1 MAAKTTGISVA
12 ELPPVDI
19 PSLQALKA
27 EHEFDPNLPTEIEEE
42 LDAALK
48 TGDKEIKDHV
58 VEDLLENSPYPE
70 VRAAVLPYDEGGTGN
85 TVRAWVLGLIF
96 ATIGSGL
103 NALFSLHSPTISI
116 TSYIAEV
123 VAYPFGVAWARFL
136 PNLTFTLFGNKLE
149 LNPGPF
155 SKKEHALI
163 TIMAN
168 ATFAGGFAYTLDIF
182 TAQRGFY
189 GQRYGWPF
197 EIFTTISTQTLG
209 FGLGGVLHRFL
220 VEPAAMIW
228 PSNLVN
234 TTLFTAMHDRGLNPP
249 EPTKTAGWRINRYRL
264 FLYVMTGAF
273 CWYWFP
279 GLIAPFLSVFA
290 FVTWIK
296 PNNVII
302 NQLFGGATGISL
314 IPISFDWSIISGYVY
329 SPMIS
334 PWFAIANTLI
344 GMVAWFW
351 ILTPALHYSNIFYG
365 KFLPMSDSDSYD
377 NTGSVY
383 NVSRILTP
391 EYTFDQAK
399 YESYSPLFLSTTFA
413 LCYGLSFAGL
423 VAVILHV
430 VLFHGKEVWRRMRDA
445 SQKDQDIH
453 SRLMAKYPTVP
464 VWWYVVVLVIMAAM
478 GLATVLSY
486 PTHLS
491 WWAFFVSII
500 IALVWTLPI
509 GMVQATTNIQLGLNV
524 ITEFIVGYI
533 QPGKPMAM
541 MLFKTYGYI
550 SMSQALYFCQ
560 DMKLGKH
567 GSRDAFSFEDLLT
580 IAKGHYMKIPPRVTF
595 WAQMASCVWS
605 SVVQVAVLN
614 WAFGSISDI
623 CSSTQA
629 NKYTCPNGRVFFNAS
644 VIWGV
649 IGPKRMFSIGE
660 MYSGLQWF
668 WLAGLALPI
677 MIWLVV
683 RRWPTSVFKYLNA
696 PLIFSG
702 SGMIPP
708 ATPLT
713 YLMWGI
719 VGFVFNKWIR
729 NRWRGWWMEY
739 NYVVS
744 AGLDVGTALC
754 LIVMLFAI
762 SLSNS
767 SFPNWWGN
775 DKALSTMDYTDTAI
789 QVVLPA
795 GQTFGPTKW

>member
-1 MAAKTTGISVA
+1 MSGKSTGVSVA
-12 ELPPVDI
+12 EMPHTTIDD
-19 PSLQALKA
+19 LQELKA
-27 EHEFDPNLPTEIEEE
+27 AHEFDPNLPSEIEKE
-42 LDAALK
+42 LDEALAA
-48 TGDKEIKDHV
+48 GDAEIKGHIV
-58 VEDLLENSPYPE
+58 GELIENSPYPE
-70 VRAAVLPYDEGGTGN
+70 VCAAVPNYDEGGTGN
-85 TVRAWVLGLIF
+85 TIRAWTLGLIF

-123 VAYPFGVAWARFL
+123 VVFPFGVAWARFL

-155 SKKEHALI
+155 TKKEHAVI

-168 ATFAGGFAYTLDIF
+168 ATFAGGFAYTLDII

-220 VEPAAMIW
+220 VEPPAMIW

-234 TTLFTAMHDRGLNPP
+234 TTLFTAMHERGLNAPDP
-249 EPTKTAGWRINRYRL
+249 AKTAGWTINRYRL
-264 FLYVMTGAF
+264 FMYIMIGAF

-296 PNNVII
+296 PNNVIV

-314 IPISFDWSIISGYVY
+314 IPISFDWSIISGYVT
-329 SPMIS
+329 SPMTS

-351 ILTPALHYSNIFYG
+351 ILTPALHYSNIYYG

-377 NTGSVY
+377 NTGQVY
-383 NVSRILTP
+383 NVTRILTS
-391 EYTFDQAK
+391 EYTFDLAK
-399 YESYSPLFLSTTFA
+399 YENYSPLFLSTTFA

-423 VAVILHV
+423 AAVIVHV
-430 VLFHGKEVWRRMRDA
+430 SLFHGKEIWHRMRA
-445 SQKDQDIH
+445 VGQKDEDIH
-453 SRLMAKYPTVP
+453 ARLMAKYDTVP
-464 VWWYVVVLVIMAAM
+464 ILWYLAVLVIMTAI
-478 GLATVLSY
+478 GLAVVLSY
-486 PTHLS
+486 PTHMS
-491 WWAFFVSII
+491 WWAFFISII

-509 GMVQATTNIQLGLNV
+509 GMIQATTNIQLGLNV
-524 ITEFIVGYI
+524 VTEFIVGYI

-560 DMKLGKH
+560 DMKLG
-567 GSRDAFSFEDLLT
+567 
-580 IAKGHYMKIPPRVTF
+580 HYMKVPPRVTF
-595 WAQMASCVWS
+595 WAQMASCIWS

-614 WAFGSISDI
+614 WAFGSITDI
-623 CSSTQA
+623 CSETQA

-649 IGPKRMFSIGE
+649 IGPKRMFSIGQ
-660 MYSGLQWF
+660 MYSTLQWF
-668 WLAGLALPI
+668 WLAGIALPI
-677 MIWLVV
+677 LIWLAA
-683 RRWPTSVFKYLNA
+683 RKWPQSRAKFLNA
-696 PLIFSG
+696 PVIFSG
-702 SGMIPP
+702 TGMIPP

-713 YLMWGI
+713 YLMWGT
-719 VGFVFNKWIR
+719 VGFVFNKYIR

-762 SLSNS
+762 SLSKS
-767 SFPNWWGN
+767 SFPTWWGN
-775 DKALSTMDYTDTAI
+775 GKALATMDYTDTAI
-789 QVVLPA
+789 QVQLPK
-795 GQTFGPTKW
+795 GQTFGPKVW

>member
-1 MAAKTTGISVA
+1 MSGKSTGISVA
-12 ELPPVDI
+12 EMPPATISD
-19 PSLQALKA
+19 LQELKA
-27 EHEFDPNLPTEIEEE
+27 EHEFDLNLPSEIEKE
-42 LDAALK
+42 LDDALA
-48 TGDKEIKDHV
+48 TGDVEIKGHV
-58 VEDLLENSPYPE
+58 VEDLLEDSPYPE
-70 VRAAVLPYDEGGTGN
+70 VRAAVLNYDEGGTGN
-85 TVRAWVLGLIF
+85 TVRAWVLGLVF
-96 ATIGSGL
+96 ATLGSGL

-123 VAYPFGVAWARFL
+123 VAFPFGVAWARFL
-136 PNLTFTLFGNKLE
+136 PNFTCTIFGNKLE

-155 SKKEHALI
+155 TKKEHALI

-168 ATFAGGFAYTLDIF
+168 ATFAGGFAYTLDII

-234 TTLFTAMHDRGLNPP
+234 TTLFTAMHERGLNPP
-249 EPTKTAGWRINRYRL
+249 DPAKTAGWTISRYRM
-264 FLYVMTGAF
+264 FMYIMIGAF

-314 IPISFDWSIISGYVY
+314 IPISFDWSIISGYVL

-351 ILTPALHYSNIFYG
+351 ILTPALHYSNVFYG

-377 NTGSVY
+377 NTGGVY
-383 NVSRILTP
+383 NVTKILTP
-391 EYTFDQAK
+391 EYTFDQTK

-423 VAVILHV
+423 AAVIVHV
-430 VLFHGKEVWRRMRDA
+430 ALFHGKEIWHRMRA
-445 SQKDQDIH
+445 VGQKHEDIH
-453 SRLMAKYPTVP
+453 SRLMAKYETVP
-464 VWWYVVVLVIMAAM
+464 IWWYLIVLVIMTAI
-478 GLATVLSY
+478 GLAVVLSY
-486 PTHLS
+486 PTHMS
-491 WWAFFVSII
+491 WWAFFVSLI

-509 GMVQATTNIQLGLNV
+509 GMIQATTNIQLGLNV

-560 DMKLGKH
+560 DMKLGKTP
-567 GSRDAFSFEDLLT
+567 A
-580 IAKGHYMKIPPRVTF
+580 
-595 WAQMASCVWS
+595 
-605 SVVQVAVLN
+605 
-614 WAFGSISDI
+614 
-623 CSSTQA
+623 
-629 NKYTCPNGRVFFNAS
+629 
-644 VIWGV
+644 
-649 IGPKRMFSIGE
+649 MF
-660 MYSGLQWF
+660 
-668 WLAGLALPI
+668 
-677 MIWLVV
+677 
-683 RRWPTSVFKYLNA
+683 PTSLG
-696 PLIFSG
+696 L
-702 SGMIPP
+702 
-708 ATPLT
+708 
-713 YLMWGI
+713 
-719 VGFVFNKWIR
+719 
-729 NRWRGWWMEY
+729 
-739 NYVVS
+739 YV
-744 AGLDVGTALC
+744 D
-754 LIVMLFAI
+754 
-762 SLSNS
+762 
-767 SFPNWWGN
+767 SFW
-775 DKALSTMDYTDTAI
+775 TMSR
-789 QVVLPA
+789 L
-795 GQTFGPTKW
+795 

>member
-1 MAAKTTGISVA
+1 MSGKSTGISVA
-12 ELPPVDI
+12 EMPPATIDD
-19 PSLQALKA
+19 LQELKA
-27 EHEFDPNLPTEIEEE
+27 EHKFDLNLPGEIEKE
-42 LDAALK
+42 LDEALA
-48 TGDKEIKDHV
+48 TGDAEIKGHIFGDLI
-58 VEDLLENSPYPE
+58 EDSPYPE
-70 VRAAVLPYDEGGTGN
+70 VRAAVLNYDEGGTGN
-85 TVRAWVLGLIF
+85 TIRAWTLGLIF

-123 VAYPFGVAWARFL
+123 VAFPFGIAWARL
-136 PNLTFTLFGNKLE
+136 VPNFTFTLFGNKLE

-155 SKKEHALI
+155 TKKEHALI

-168 ATFAGGFAYTLDIF
+168 ATFAGGFAYTLDII

-234 TTLFTAMHDRGLNPP
+234 TTLFTAMHERGLNPP
-249 EPTKTAGWRINRYRL
+249 DPAKTAGWTVNRYRL
-264 FLYVMTGAF
+264 FMYIMIGAF

-314 IPISFDWSIISGYVY
+314 IPISFDWSIISGYVT

-351 ILTPALHYSNIFYG
+351 ILTPALHYSNIYYG
-365 KFLPMSDSDSYD
+365 KFLPMSDSSSYD
-377 NTGSVY
+377 NTGAVY
-383 NVSRILTP
+383 NVTQILTP
-391 EYTFDQAK
+391 EFTFDLAK

-423 VAVILHV
+423 AAVIVHV
-430 VLFHGKEVWRRMRDA
+430 SLFHGKEIWHRMRA
-445 SQKDQDIH
+445 AGQKHEDIH
-453 SRLMAKYPTVP
+453 SRLMAKYDTVP
-464 VWWYVVVLVIMAAM
+464 IWWYVVVLVVMAAI
-478 GLATVLSY
+478 GLAVVLSY
-486 PTHLS
+486 PTHMS
-491 WWAFFVSII
+491 WWAFFISLI

-509 GMVQATTNIQLGLNV
+509 GMIQATTNIQLGLNV

-560 DMKLGKH
+560 DMKL
-567 GSRDAFSFEDLLT
+567 
-580 IAKGHYMKIPPRVTF
+580 
-595 WAQMASCVWS
+595 
-605 SVVQVAVLN
+605 VVQVAVVN
-614 WAFGSISDI
+614 WAFGSITDI

-649 IGPKRMFSIGE
+649 IGPKRMFSIGQ
-660 MYSGLQWF
+660 MYSTLQWF
-668 WLAGLALPI
+668 WLAGIALPI
-677 MIWLVV
+677 LIWLAA
-683 RRWPTSVFKYLNA
+683 RKWPQSRAKFLSA
-696 PLIFSG
+696 PVIFSG
-702 SGMIPP
+702 TGMIPP

-713 YLMWGI
+713 YLVWGT
-719 VGFVFNKWIR
+719 VGFVFNKYIR

-767 SFPNWWGN
+767 SFPSWWGN

-789 QVVLPA
+789 QVVLPK
-795 GQTFGPTKW
+795 GQTFGPKVW

>member
-1 MAAKTTGISVA
+1 MSGKSTGISVA
-12 ELPPVDI
+12 EMPPATIKD
-19 PSLQALKA
+19 LQELKV
-27 EHEFDPNLPTEIEEE
+27 EHEFDLNLPSEIEKD
-42 LDAALK
+42 LDEALA
-48 TGDKEIKDHV
+48 TGDAEIKGHV
-58 VEDLLENSPYPE
+58 VGDLMEDSPYPE
-70 VRAAVLPYDEGGTGN
+70 VRAAVLNYDEGGTGN
-85 TVRAWVLGLIF
+85 TIRAWTLGLIF

-123 VAYPFGVAWARFL
+123 VAFPFGVAWARFL
-136 PNLTFTLFGNKLE
+136 PNLTFTVFGNKLE

-155 SKKEHALI
+155 TKKEHALI

-168 ATFAGGFAYTLDIF
+168 ATFAGGFAYTLDII

-234 TTLFTAMHDRGLNPP
+234 TTLFTAMHERGLNPP
-249 EPTKTAGWRINRYRL
+249 DPAKTAGWTVNRYRL
-264 FLYVMTGAF
+264 FMYIMIGAF

-314 IPISFDWSIISGYVY
+314 IPISFDWSIISGYVT

-351 ILTPALHYSNIFYG
+351 ILTPALHYTNVFYG
-365 KFLPMSDSDSYD
+365 KFLPMSDSNSYD
-377 NTGSVY
+377 NTGGVY
-383 NVSRILTP
+383 NVTRILTS
-391 EYTFDQAK
+391 EYTFDLAK

-423 VAVILHV
+423 AAVIVHV
-430 VLFHGKEVWRRMRDA
+430 SLFHGKEIWHRMRA
-445 SQKDQDIH
+445 AGQKHEDIH
-453 SRLMAKYPTVP
+453 SRLMAKYDSVP
-464 VWWYVVVLVIMAAM
+464 VWWYVIVLVIMTAI
-478 GLATVLSY
+478 GLAVVLSY
-486 PTHLS
+486 PTNMS
-491 WWAFFVSII
+491 WWAFFVSLI

-509 GMVQATTNIQLGLNV
+509 GMIQATTNIQLGLNV

-560 DMKLGKH
+560 DMKLG
-567 GSRDAFSFEDLLT
+567 
-580 IAKGHYMKIPPRVTF
+580 HYMKIPPRVTF

-614 WAFGSISDI
+614 WAFGSITDI
-623 CSSTQA
+623 CSPTQS

-649 IGPKRMFSIGE
+649 IGPKRMFSVGQ
-660 MYSGLQWF
+660 MYATLQWF
-668 WLAGLALPI
+668 WLAGIALPVL
-677 MIWLVV
+677 IWLAA
-683 RRWPTSVFKYLNA
+683 RKWPQSRAKFLNA
-696 PLIFSG
+696 PVIFSG
-702 SGMIPP
+702 TGMIPP

-713 YLMWGI
+713 YLVWGT
-719 VGFVFNKWIR
+719 VGFVFNKYIR

-762 SLSNS
+762 SLSKS
-767 SFPNWWGN
+767 SFPSWWGN
-775 DKALSTMDYTDTAI
+775 DQALATMDYTDTAI
-789 QVVLPA
+789 QVVLPE
-795 GQTFGPTKW
+795 GQTFGPKVW

>member
-1 MAAKTTGISVA
+1 MSGKSTGISVA
-12 ELPPVDI
+12 EMPPATMQD
-19 PSLQALKA
+19 LQELKV
-27 EHEFDPNLPTEIEEE
+27 EHEYDLNLPSEIEKE
-42 LDAALK
+42 LDEAIA
-48 TGDKEIKDHV
+48 TGDIEIKAHA
-58 VEDLLENSPYPE
+58 VEDLMDDSPYPE
-70 VRAAVLPYDEGGTGN
+70 VRAAVLNYDEGGTGN
-85 TVRAWVLGLIF
+85 TIRAWVLGLIF

-123 VAYPFGVAWARFL
+123 VAFPFGIAWARFL
-136 PNLTFTLFGNKLE
+136 PNWKFTMFGNKLE

-155 SKKEHALI
+155 TKKEHALI

-168 ATFAGGFAYTLDIF
+168 ATFAGGFAYTLDII

-189 GQRYGWPF
+189 GDRYGWPF

-234 TTLFTAMHDRGLNPP
+234 TTLFTAMHERGLRAPDP
-249 EPTKTAGWRINRYRL
+249 AKTAGWTINRYRL
-264 FLYVMTGAF
+264 FMYIMTGAF

-296 PNNVII
+296 PNNVVV

-314 IPISFDWSIISGYVY
+314 IPISFDWSIISGYVT

-351 ILTPALHYSNIFYG
+351 VLTPALHYSNTYYG
-365 KFLPMSDSDSYD
+365 KYLPMSDSSSYD

-383 NVSRILTP
+383 NVTKILTP
-391 EYTFDQAK
+391 EYTFDLTK

-423 VAVILHV
+423 AAVIVHV
-430 VLFHGKEVWRRMRDA
+430 ALFHSKEIWHRFRAVN
-445 SQKDQDIH
+445 QKHEDIH
-453 SRLMAKYPTVP
+453 SRLMAKYETVP
-464 VWWYVVVLVIMAAM
+464 IWWYAIVLVIMTAI

-486 PTHLS
+486 PTHMS
-491 WWAFFVSII
+491 WWAYFVSLI

-509 GMVQATTNIQLGLNV
+509 GMIQATTNIQLGLNV
-524 ITEFIVGYI
+524 VTEFIVGYI

-550 SMSQALYFCQ
+550 TMSQALYFCQ
-560 DMKLGKH
+560 DMKL
-567 GSRDAFSFEDLLT
+567 
-580 IAKGHYMKIPPRVTF
+580 GHYMKIPPRVTF
-595 WAQMASCVWS
+595 WAQMASCIWS

-623 CSSTQA
+623 CSSTQP

-649 IGPKRMFSIGE
+649 IGPKRMFSIGQ
-660 MYSGLQWF
+660 MYSSLQWF
-668 WLAGLALPI
+668 WLAGVALPI
-677 MIWLVV
+677 LIWLAAKK
-683 RRWPTSVFKYLNA
+683 WPHSKAKFLNA
-696 PLIFSG
+696 PVIFSG
-702 SGMIPP
+702 TGMIPP
-708 ATPLT
+708 ATP
-713 YLMWGI
+713 
-719 VGFVFNKWIR
+719 
-729 NRWRGWWMEY
+729 
-739 NYVVS
+739 
-744 AGLDVGTALC
+744 
-754 LIVMLFAI
+754 
-762 SLSNS
+762 
-767 SFPNWWGN
+767 
-775 DKALSTMDYTDTAI
+775 
-789 QVVLPA
+789 
-795 GQTFGPTKW
+795 

>member
-1 MAAKTTGISVA
+1 MSGKSTGLSVA
-12 ELPPVDI
+12 EMPPATIED
-19 PSLQALKA
+19 LQDLKA
-27 EHEFDPNLPTEIEEE
+27 EHEFDPNLPSEIEKE
-42 LDAALK
+42 LDDAL
-48 TGDKEIKDHV
+48 TSGDVDLKAHA
-58 VEDLLENSPYPE
+58 VEDLIEDSPYPE
-70 VRAAVLPYDEGGTGN
+70 VRAAVLNYDEGGTGN
-85 TVRAWVLGLIF
+85 TIRAWTLGLLF
-96 ATIGSGL
+96 ATLGSGL

-123 VAYPFGVAWARFL
+123 VAFPFGLAWARAI
-136 PNLTFTLFGNKLE
+136 PNFTFTFFGRKCE

-155 SKKEHALI
+155 TKKEHALI

-168 ATFAGGFAYTLDIF
+168 ATFAGGFAYTLDTI
-182 TAQRGFY
+182 TALRGFY
-189 GQRYGWPF
+189 GHRYGWPF
-197 EIFTTISTQTLG
+197 EVFVTISTQTLG

-234 TTLFTAMHDRGLNPP
+234 TTLFTAMHDRGLSKPDP
-249 EPTKTAGWRINRYRL
+249 AKTAGWTVNRYRL

-296 PNNVII
+296 PNHVVI
-302 NQLFGGATGISL
+302 NQLFGGTTGISL
-314 IPISFDWSIISGYVY
+314 IPISFDWSIISGYVT
-329 SPMIS
+329 SPMMS

-344 GMVAWFW
+344 GLVAWFW
-351 ILTPALHYSNIFYG
+351 VITPALHFSNIFYG
-365 KFLPMSDSDSYD
+365 KFLPISDSNSYD

-383 NVSRILTP
+383 NVTRILTS
-391 EYTFDQAK
+391 EYTFDVAK
-399 YESYSPLFLSTTFA
+399 YNNYSPLFLSTTFA

-423 VAVILHV
+423 AAVVVHVA
-430 VLFHGKEVWRRMRDA
+430 LFHGKEIYRRFREVNV
-445 SQKDQDIH
+445 KHEDIH
-453 SRLMAKYPTVP
+453 SRLMAKYESVP
-464 VWWYVVVLVIMAAM
+464 IWWYLIVLVVMAAI
-478 GLATVLSY
+478 GLAVVLSY

-491 WWAFFVSII
+491 WWAYFVSLL
-500 IALVWTLPI
+500 IAVFWTLPI
-509 GMVQATTNIQLGLNV
+509 GMIQATTNIQLGLNV

-533 QPGKPMAM
+533 QPGKPVAM

-560 DMKLGKH
+560 DMKLG
-567 GSRDAFSFEDLLT
+567 
-580 IAKGHYMKIPPRVTF
+580 HYMKIPPRVSF
-595 WAQMASCVWS
+595 WAQMTACIWS

-614 WAFGSISDI
+614 WAFGSISNI
-623 CSSTQA
+623 CAHDQA
-629 NKYTCPNGRVFFNAS
+629 NHYTCPNGRVFFNAS
-644 VIWGV
+644 IIWGV
-649 IGPKRMFSIGE
+649 IGPKRMFSIGQ
-660 MYSGLQWF
+660 MYASLQWF
-668 WLAGLALPI
+668 WLAGCALPAI
-677 MIWLVV
+677 IWVV
-683 RRWPTSVFKYLNA
+683 ARKWPKSGAKFLNA

-702 SGMIPP
+702 TGMIPP

-713 YLMWGI
+713 YLMWGS
-719 VGFVFNKWIR
+719 VGFVFNKFIR

-739 NYVVS
+739 NYVIS

-767 SFPNWWGN
+767 TFPSWWGN
-775 DKALSTMDYTDTAI
+775 TKALATMDAEGTAV
-789 QVVLPA
+789 QVTLPK